1 MEKDKGKRKKYR
13 GRGACS
19 AREEYASR
27 ISMTRPHKEVIYY
40 GVTVPASVPQD
51 WEAPLFEEVGDP
63 LLTNLVIPNRIPWA
77 EAVVYRIRIGLRPL
91 ENITVR
97 DVEQLIYFG
106 RLKMDLSRNPLIDT
120 QLSYMPCALFP
131 GTDQE
136 GAYSGAAGID
146 ALRRDISRE
155 LEVGLLRPLALPF
168 HVTGFAEGNHLSG
181 AIRFVKSFEN
191 SKPATLDVILDVFAI
206 DPLR

>member
-1 MEKDKGKRKKYR
+1 MKNDNDTKKKHKRR
-13 GRGACS
+13 AGRGA
-19 AREEYASR
+19 RDEYK
-27 ISMTRPHKEVIYY
+27 SMMSITRPHKEVIYY
-40 GVTVPASVPQD
+40 GVTVPASVPED
-51 WEAPLFEEVGDP
+51 WQAALFEEVGDP
-63 LLTNLVIPNRIPWA
+63 LVTNLVIANRIPWS

-91 ENITVR
+91 EDIAVR

-106 RLKMDLSRNPLIDT
+106 RLKMELSRNAIVDT
-120 QLSYMPCALFP
+120 QLSYIPCALFP

-136 GAYSGAAGID
+136 GVYSGTAGAE
-146 ALRRDISRE
+146 ALLEEVSRE

-168 HVTGFAEGNHLSG
+168 HVTGFAEGNHISG